1 MRSYINDSQNYENEV
16 NFEFT
21 GEGEETNKII
31 EQADR
36 RDVDKPDVYFESNAN
51 EVEMGE
57 EGGSKAEEVRLNGTS
72 SRTHGGDLTD
82 NEMAFN
88 KNLKKANNPD
98 EVEQTRRSPEKQT
111 NSTSATKKEVQAA
124 DEKNSNLDADHSLA
138 NGPREVKGNNSKK
151 GEKKK
156 ESKRLMSSPWILI
169 LTILFLFIL
178 ACIILAVLR

>member
-1 MRSYINDSQNYENEV
+1 
-16 NFEFT
+16 
-21 GEGEETNKII
+21 
-31 EQADR
+31 
-36 RDVDKPDVYFESNAN
+36 
-51 EVEMGE
+51 MGE

-72 SRTHGGDLTD
+72 SRTHGGDLAD
-82 NEMAFN
+82 HEMAQ
-88 KNLKKANNPD
+88 KNLKKTDNP
-98 EVEQTRRSPEKQT
+98 EEAEQTIRRSKKQT
-111 NSTSATKKEVQAA
+111 NATSTSKKEVQATKKAAA
-124 DEKNSNLDADHSLA
+124 DEKNSKFDADHSLA